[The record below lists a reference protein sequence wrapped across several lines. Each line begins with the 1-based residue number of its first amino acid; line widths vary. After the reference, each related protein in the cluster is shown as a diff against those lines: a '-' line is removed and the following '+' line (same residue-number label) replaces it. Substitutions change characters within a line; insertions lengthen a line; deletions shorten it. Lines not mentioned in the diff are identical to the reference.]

1 MKTFVKDYEMNTS
14 IMEEYRKLG
23 ANKALNMFYDLA
35 DMEAKI
41 CDMKLAAEKS
51 YLYFQIK
58 EVIEEFYDIGTV
70 KEIYEI
76 FGGYVNR
83 SFGIYTEKDGQRQT
97 WFFRKYMR
105 NKDLNELILE
115 HKLLTYAR
123 AQGFDRGALPIPG
136 KDGNTYYDRD
146 QKMENGEYE
155 KYYFAVYE
163 FIEGDPAYDW
173 INNKMAPASYNS
185 IAGLLAELHNAT
197 RDFDPEK
204 YERAESRIDGLMR
217 EWPTTFQN
225 WSDAYAKAGVDNE
238 YTQYFAAELPYIK
251 SVCKDVSIPEE
262 DLKKMPVCPLQCD
275 FHPGNVKYDKDL
287 IVTGI
292 YDFDWAKMD
301 IRLFEF
307 GLGMVY
313 FFSSWDAASNGV
325 MDMDG
330 IVEFINTYNEE
341 LRKLGGLSPIGELEK
356 KYLYELLIMGNMYLV
371 KWCSEAFYL
380 DMTLPSYEYRY
391 YMQHQVSGLKWLQN
405 NEEAVRALIEKIK

>member
-1 MKTFVKDYEMNTS
+1 MKIFVKDYEMNTS

-23 ANKALNMFYDLA
+23 ANKALDMFYDLA
-35 DMEAKI
+35 GMEAKI

-58 EVIEEFYDIGTV
+58 EVIEEHYDIGTV
-70 KEIYEI
+70 TEIFEI

-83 SFGIYTEKDGQRQT
+83 SFGVYTEKDGQRQT

-115 HKLLTYAR
+115 HKLLSYAR
-123 AQGFDRGALPIPG
+123 EQGFDRGALPIPG
-136 KDGNTYYDRD
+136 KDGMTYYDRD
-146 QKMENGEYE
+146 QKMDDGNYE

-185 IAGLLAELHNAT
+185 IAKLLAELHNSV
-197 RDFDPEK
+197 RDFDPET
-204 YERAESRIDGLMR
+204 YERNESRIDGLMR
-217 EWPTTFQN
+217 EWPITFQN

-251 SVCKDVSIPEE
+251 SVCNETVIPEE

-275 FHPGNVKYDKDL
+275 FHPGNVKYDKEL
-287 IVTGI
+287 LVTGI

-313 FFSSWDAASNGV
+313 FFSDWDAMSNGV
-325 MDMDG
+325 MDMDS
-330 IVEFINTYNEE
+330 IIEFINTYNAE
-341 LRKLGGLSPIGELEK
+341 LKQLGGLPPIGELEK

-371 KWCSEAFYL
+371 KWCSEAVYL

-391 YMQHQVSGLKWLQN
+391 YMQHQVSGLKWLQK
-405 NEEAVRALIEKIK
+405 NEEAVRAAAAKIK